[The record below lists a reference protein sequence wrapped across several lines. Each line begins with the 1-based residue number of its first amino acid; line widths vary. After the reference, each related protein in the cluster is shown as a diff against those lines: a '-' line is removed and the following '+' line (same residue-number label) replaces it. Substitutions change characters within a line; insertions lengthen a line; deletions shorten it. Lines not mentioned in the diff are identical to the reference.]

1 MNNKYKLCD
10 EYQTPAYAV
19 RILIPYLK
27 KNPNIR
33 TIWCPC
39 DKYNSKF
46 ISVLNAAGYT
56 VIESHIDTG
65 HDFLTC
71 EPPTVY
77 DAIITNPPYTIK
89 HKIINRCNQLGKPW
103 ALLLPSTCAP
113 SQTVQREIKEAKD
126 FNFIMIDKR
135 VSYDGSRP
143 DFSSWYFTSQLL
155 DQNEFYSFD
164 EDPVKI
170 YMKEKW

>member
-1 MNNKYKLCD
+1 
-10 EYQTPAYAV
+10 
-19 RILIPYLK
+19 
-27 KNPNIR
+27 
-33 TIWCPC
+33 
-39 DKYNSKF
+39 
-46 ISVLNAAGYT
+46 
-56 VIESHIDTG
+56 
-65 HDFLTC
+65 
-71 EPPTVY
+71 
-77 DAIITNPPYTIK
+77 
-89 HKIINRCNQLGKPW
+89 
-103 ALLLPSTCAP
+103 LLLPSTCAP